1 MEEAAAREV
10 QTSRFGEMDQGD
22 FVLPDVD
29 VENSAL
35 PETLKFQICKDIV
48 KLPTKQR
55 RNYLRLQH
63 PELIPLSSH
72 FSKVLTR
79 LLDSTKVILG
89 AALENKETAR
99 VSLFS

>member
-22 FVLPDVD
+22 FVLPDVE

-35 PETLKFQICKDIV
+35 FPETLKFQICKV
-48 KLPTKQR
+48 NLPTKQR